1 MNSNDY
7 GSTRLVV
14 LNSFYLQSWYNNVLH
29 GFAICLECVRT
40 KTWDKLN
47 ATEWI
52 AVAFSVLLYLDQFVL
67 LFLWGIQGWYHQIIT
82 EAHYCMIKPRETQSH
97 CQYVTKCKDDMTCTP
112 QHEGESESS
121 HSRRWLQRTKSC
133 LCYCVF
139 LLLIFHIF
147 SILMSCHNWFVV
159 SSTLFFFFL
168 FYLCYSFLLNIK
180 LLNKIFIPLSQEQS
194 LDLDI
199 QKRSFCIHMNKC
211 LYSITLRK
219 QDDLK
224 TAFCFLMR
232 ILLLFHENKIPLS
245 RYSKKMG
252 SSFQLSIKKMTLVSH
267 FKDLFL
273 LSWENKIFIHYHDKT
288 RYLSCY
294 LQKTFFVVILNN
306 KISCR
311 YEKLT

>member
-40 KTWDKLN
+40 KTWDKLH

-159 SSTLFFFFL
+159 SSTLFFFFPC
-168 FYLCYSFLLNIK
+168 FISVTVFSWISSYLIRFLSRYLRNRVLILISRK
-180 LLNKIFIPLSQEQS
+180 EAFVYTCINVFIPLPWGNKMIWKQPFVFSWEFYFYS
-194 LDLDI
+194 MKI
-199 QKRSFCIHMNKC
+199 RS
-211 LYSITLRK
+211 
-219 QDDLK
+219 
-224 TAFCFLMR
+224 
-232 ILLLFHENKIPLS
+232 LS
-245 RYSKKMG
+245 RYIKKMG

-267 FKDLFL
+267 FKNLFL

-294 LQKTFFVVILNN
+294 LQKTFF
-306 KISCR
+306 CC
-311 YEKLT
+311 YFE

>member
-159 SSTLFFFFL
+159 SSTLFFFSCFISVTVFSWISSYLIRFL
-168 FYLCYSFLLNIK
+168 SRYLRNRVLILISRKEAFVYTWINV
-180 LLNKIFIPLSQEQS
+180 FIPLPWGNKMIWKQPFVFSWEFYFYS
-194 LDLDI
+194 MKIRSRYPVTVRKWDLLFSYLLKKWPWFLILKIFSCYPEKIKYLSTIMTKLDI
-199 QKRSFCIHMNKC
+199 YHVIFRKRF
-211 LYSITLRK
+211 
-219 QDDLK
+219 
-224 TAFCFLMR
+224 
-232 ILLLFHENKIPLS
+232 LLLFWITK
-245 RYSKKMG
+245 
-252 SSFQLSIKKMTLVSH
+252 
-267 FKDLFL
+267 
-273 LSWENKIFIHYHDKT
+273 
-288 RYLSCY
+288 
-294 LQKTFFVVILNN
+294 
-306 KISCR
+306 
-311 YEKLT
+311 